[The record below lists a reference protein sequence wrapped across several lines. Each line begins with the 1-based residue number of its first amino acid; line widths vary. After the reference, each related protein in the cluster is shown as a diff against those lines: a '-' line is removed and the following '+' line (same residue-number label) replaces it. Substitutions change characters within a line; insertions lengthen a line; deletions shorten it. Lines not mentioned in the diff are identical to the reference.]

1 MRLPAAF
8 YSMYT
13 QMWLLQLI
21 HSGLMPAIKRTNAVP
36 MPPGGSLSA
45 CELSQFEKWIADG
58 MPNN

>member
-1 MRLPAAF
+1 
-8 YSMYT
+8 
-13 QMWLLQLI
+13 
-21 HSGLMPAIKRTNAVP
+21 

>member
-1 MRLPAAF
+1 VVAAVNSF
-8 YSMYT
+8 
-13 QMWLLQLI
+13 
-21 HSGLMPAIKRTNAVP
+21 GLMPAIKRTNAVP